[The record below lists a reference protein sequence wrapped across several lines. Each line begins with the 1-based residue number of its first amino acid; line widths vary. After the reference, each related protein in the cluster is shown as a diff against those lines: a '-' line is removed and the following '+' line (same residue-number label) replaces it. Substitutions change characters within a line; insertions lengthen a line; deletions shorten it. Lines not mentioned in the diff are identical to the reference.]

1 MQIVFS
7 FIAHIFVFSGR
18 HATLLLALL
27 VGPTFRHI
35 PELRAFFIA
44 CYATLHPA
52 LLVHLSIHPSIRQ
65 SVGPSSFWRFWFF
78 VHAATALML
87 H

>member
-1 MQIVFS
+1 MYANSLFLYS
-7 FIAHIFVFSGR
+7 TYIFVFSGR

-52 LLVHLSIHPSIRQ
+52 LLVYLSIHPSIRQ
-65 SVGPSSFWRFWFF
+65 SVSPSFF
-78 VHAATALML
+78 GCFG
-87 H
+87 